1 MFKENFFFYFSSAK
15 EMLAQIIAERLYG
28 VKYEAYNKD
37 GGRTDFS
44 SLFQQPAL
52 VGGRLG

>member
-1 MFKENFFFYFSSAK
+1 MHRGD
-15 EMLAQIIAERLYG
+15 IAEGLYG

-44 SLFQQPAL
+44 SRFQQPAL
-52 VGGRLG
+52 VGGRIE